1 MHLSAPTRRTR
12 PSGFTLIELLITVAI
27 LGILASLAYPSFIE
41 SIRKSRRA
49 DAVSALTR
57 IQLAQEAWRGNHGT
71 FSGDLGATGLNLS
84 TNSPDGHYA
93 LTITENDATAF
104 TVVATVK
111 SASPQMGDVTCRSM
125 QIRTSNVIGRQ
136 GIAEHGST
144 NSSGTLNTSSPNPCW
159 IK

>member
-27 LGILASLAYPSFIE
+27 VGILASLAYPSFIE

-93 LTITENDATAF
+93 LAITENDATTF
-104 TVVATVK
+104 VIVATVK
-111 SASPQMGDVTCRSM
+111 STSPQMGDTTCRSL
-125 QIRTSNVIGRQ
+125 QIRTSNVQ
-136 GIAEHGST
+136 GKKGVPEFGST
-144 NSSGTLNTSSPNPCW
+144 NASGTLNSSSSNPCW
-159 IK
+159 VK